1 MPELILVMML
11 LPLVGCLFV
20 LSAPDN
26 KTNAYSVAFF
36 TLITNLIVILRL
48 FSLLDIN
55 SSALSFGFEYQW
67 LENYKLNLYFGVDAF
82 SLLLIMAVYLAL
94 IIGLAGLNQNVRK
107 NKMLLLL
114 MLYFT
119 SNITAF
125 FTAGDLLSFYVFFA
139 GMLIPLFMLIGYCG
153 NAKKIQILY

>member
-82 SLLLIMAVYLAL
+82 SLLLVIAAMLKKSKFCIDFL
-94 IIGLAGLNQNVRK
+94 CII
-107 NKMLLLL
+107 LLEF
-114 MLYFT
+114 YF
-119 SNITAF
+119 
-125 FTAGDLLSFYVFFA
+125 YWP
-139 GMLIPLFMLIGYCG
+139 PL
-153 NAKKIQILY
+153 